1 MKRTSSPSFWSFIL
15 VLLLNLDN
23 GIEFRSKILA
33 EAKTYA
39 EVAGASYISK
49 VHVSDAAMSLYKRN
63 FAMGRTVG
71 EKGWNQL

>member
-1 MKRTSSPSFWSFIL
+1 MKKMSFPSSWSSIL
-15 VLLLNLDN
+15 VSLLYFNHR
-23 GIEFRSKILA
+23 IEFRNKILS

-39 EVAGASYISK
+39 EVAGSSYISK

-71 EKGWNQL
+71 EK